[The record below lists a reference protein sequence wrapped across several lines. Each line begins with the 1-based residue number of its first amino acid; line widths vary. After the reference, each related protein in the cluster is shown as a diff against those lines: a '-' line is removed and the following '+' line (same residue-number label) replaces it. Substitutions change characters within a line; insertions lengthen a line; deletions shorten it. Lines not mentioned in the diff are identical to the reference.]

1 MSKLLIAALLAV
13 LSTSVMAEWTEVG
26 GNDIK
31 TTYADLSTI
40 RKSGDKVKMWDLL
53 DHKVAMTVGNT
64 RYLSMT
70 SQHEYDCNEETSR
83 MLTFNEYSKN
93 MGQGEVVYKS
103 GNTHA
108 EFEPISPDSLLKT
121 LFKLVCGK

>member
-1 MSKLLIAALLAV
+1 MNKLLIAALLAV
-13 LSTSVMAEWTEVG
+13 FSTNVMAEWTEVG
-26 GNDIK
+26 GNDDR

-70 SQHEYDCNEETSR
+70 SQHEYDCELPS
-83 MLTFNEYSKN
+83 
-93 MGQGEVVYKS
+93 
-103 GNTHA
+103 
-108 EFEPISPDSLLKT
+108 I
-121 LFKLVCGK
+121 